1 MSATNTAGWRPSLGT
16 VASGAEPLRTA
27 SGDYALMLEEPLS
40 FELGGGGKCGV
51 DMDEPDVAPL
61 AGLPLRKAA
70 PDLPGLTEPETVRH
84 YTRLSRQNYAID
96 LGPFPLGSCTMKHN
110 PRLNEKVARL
120 PGFADV
126 HPLQP
131 QQSVQGA
138 LAVINELAHWL
149 IALTGMD
156 GVAMTPKAGA
166 HGELCG
172 LLCIK
177 AAIEARGENRTVI
190 LVPESAHGTN
200 PATAAFAGFKVESI
214 PATAAGRV
222 DLAALKA
229 KLGPQVA
236 GVMITNPNTCGL
248 FEPEMKAISDAVH
261 AAGGYVYC
269 DGANFNAIVGR
280 VRPGDLGIDAMHI
293 NLHKTFSTP
302 HGGGGPGSGPVV
314 LSEALSPFG
323 PLPFTARDADGVIHL
338 VEEENAD
345 AFEHARAFGRM
356 SAFHGQM
363 GMFTRAL
370 AYILSHGAD
379 GLRQVAE
386 DAVLNANYVLRS
398 LDDVLHAPFGDSGPC
413 MHEALFS
420 DRGFAE
426 GFSTLDVAKGLID
439 EGFHPMTVY
448 FPLVVHGAMLVE
460 PTETESKAGLDRF
473 IASLRSLAER
483 ARAGDESLHSAP
495 HFAPRRRLDETLAA
509 RKPVL
514 VWKGEP
520 GPAGQPSLSEIGGS

>member
-1 MSATNTAGWRPSLGT
+1 MNAPNASGWRPEMGS
-16 VASGAEPLRTA
+16 AEAFAPTTA
-27 SGDYALMLEEPLS
+27 SGDRALMLEERLI
-40 FELGGGGKCGV
+40 FELGRPGTCGV
-51 DMDEPDVAPL
+51 DIDDAALEPLPALARHLRQEAP
-61 AGLPLRKAA
+61 A
-70 PDLPGLTEPETVRH
+70 LPGLSEPETVRH

-126 HPLQP
+126 HPLAP
-131 QQSVQGA
+131 QQTVEGA
-138 LAVINELAHWL
+138 LEVIGQLSHWL
-149 IALTGMD
+149 IELTGMH
-156 GVAMTPKAGA
+156 GVAMSPKAGA

-172 LLCIK
+172 VLCIK
-177 AAIEARGENRTVI
+177 AALEARGEDRKVM

-200 PATAAFAGFKVESI
+200 PATAAFAGFSIENI
-214 PATAAGRV
+214 PATPDGRV
-222 DLAALKA
+222 DLAALEA
-229 KLGPQVA
+229 RLGPDVA

-248 FEPEMKAISDAVH
+248 FERDMKKIADAVH
-261 AAGGYVYC
+261 AVGGYVYC
-269 DGANFNAIVGR
+269 DGANFNAIVGK

-314 LSEALSPFG
+314 LSAALSPFG
-323 PLPFTARDADGVIHL
+323 PLPFITRTADGSVRL
-338 VEEENAD
+338 VEEENAAD
-345 AFEHARAFGRM
+345 EHPQAFGRM
-356 SAFHGQM
+356 AAFHGQM

-379 GLRQVAE
+379 GLKQVAE

-398 LDDVLHAPFGDSGPC
+398 LDKELDAPFGHAGPC

-420 DRGFAE
+420 DAGLAE
-426 GFSTLDVAKGLID
+426 GFSTLDIAKGLID

-473 IASLRSLAER
+473 IASLLSLAQR
-483 ARAGDESLHSAP
+483 AKAGDDSLKSAP
-495 HFAPRRRLDETLAA
+495 HFAPRRRLDETQAA

-514 VWKGEP
+514 AWKGD
-520 GPAGQPSLSEIGGS
+520 AG

>member
-1 MSATNTAGWRPSLGT
+1 MNELNPSGWRPAMGGT
-16 VASGAEPLRTA
+16 SPADAIQTFTGNR
-27 SGDYALMLEEPLS
+27 ALQLEEALL
-40 FELGGGGKCGV
+40 FELGSPDRSGV
-51 DMDEPDVAPL
+51 DFDDVGDIDLTALGPL
-61 AGLPLRKAA
+61 ARSHRA
-70 PDLPGLTEPETVRH
+70 DLPGLSEPETVRH

-96 LGPFPLGSCTMKHN
+96 LGLFPLGSCTMKHN
-110 PRLNEKVARL
+110 PRLDEKVARM

-131 QQSVQGA
+131 VHTVQGA
-138 LAVINELAHWL
+138 LGAINELAHWL
-149 IALTGMD
+149 IRLTGMH

-172 LLCIK
+172 LLCIR
-177 AAIEARGENRTVI
+177 AALEAKGDPREVI

-200 PATAAFAGFKVESI
+200 PATAAFAGYRVENI
-214 PATAAGRV
+214 PATPEGRV
-222 DLAALKA
+222 DLAALTA
-229 KLGPQVA
+229 RLGPDVA

-248 FEPEMKAISDAVH
+248 FERDLKTIADAVH

-280 VRPGDLGIDAMHI
+280 VRPGDLGVDAMHI

-323 PLPFTARDADGVIHL
+323 PLPFTARQPDGSIRL
-338 VEEENAD
+338 IEEEQANE
-345 AFEHARAFGRM
+345 EHPQAFGRM
-356 SAFHGQM
+356 CAFHGQM

-379 GLRQVAE
+379 GLRQVSS
-386 DAVLNANYVLRS
+386 DAVLNANYVLRR
-398 LDDVLHAPFGDSGPC
+398 LDDVLDAPFGGAGPC

-420 DRGFAE
+420 DDGFAE
-426 GFSTLDVAKGLID
+426 GFSTIDLAKGLID
-439 EGFHPMTVY
+439 EGYHPMTVY

-460 PTETESKAGLDRF
+460 PTETESKAGLDQF
-473 IASLRSLAER
+473 IGAMRSLAER
-483 ARAGDESLHSAP
+483 ARAGDQLLKSAP
-495 HFAPRRRLDETLAA
+495 HLAPRRRLDETLAA
-509 RKPVL
+509 RKPKL
-514 VWKGEP
+514 VYK
-520 GPAGQPSLSEIGGS
+520 PA

>member
-1 MSATNTAGWRPSLGT
+1 MSTINQSGWKPEMGSASETGPATYTGNK
-16 VASGAEPLRTA
+16 
-27 SGDYALMLEEPLS
+27 ALMLEEALI
-40 FELGGGGKCGV
+40 FEIGTTGTTGV
-51 DMDEPDVAPL
+51 DLADAPKVTPRLGNL
-61 AGLPLRKAA
+61 ARHRDIG
-70 PDLPGLTEPETVRH
+70 LPGLSEPETVRH

-96 LGPFPLGSCTMKHN
+96 LGFFPLGSCTMKHN
-110 PRLNEKVARL
+110 PRLNEKVARME
-120 PGFADV
+120 GFADV

-131 QQSVQGA
+131 VETVQGA
-138 LAVINELAHWL
+138 LAVINELAVWL
-149 IALTGMD
+149 IKLTGMH

-172 LLCIK
+172 ILAIK
-177 AAIEARGENRTVI
+177 AALEARGDPRSVI

-200 PATAAFAGFKVESI
+200 PATAAFAGYAVENI
-214 PATAAGRV
+214 PATSEGRV

-229 KLGPQVA
+229 RLGPDVA

-248 FEPEMKAISDAVH
+248 FERDMKAISDAVH

-323 PLPFTARDADGVIHL
+323 PIPFTERHADGRYTL
-338 VEEENAD
+338 VEEETAS
-345 AFEHARAFGRM
+345 ARDPHSFGRM
-356 SAFHGQM
+356 TAFHGQM

-370 AYILSHGAD
+370 SYIMSHGAD

-386 DAVLNANYVLRS
+386 DAVLNANYILRS
-398 LDDVLHAPFGDSGPC
+398 LEDVLDAPFAHSGPC

-420 DRGFAE
+420 DNGLAE
-426 GFSTLDVAKGLID
+426 GFSTLDIAKGLID
-439 EGFHPMTVY
+439 EGYHPMTVY
-448 FPLVVHGAMLVE
+448 FPLVVHGAMLIE
-460 PTETESKAGLDRF
+460 PTETESKATLDQF
-473 IASLRSLAER
+473 IGAMRSVVQR
-483 ARAGDESLHSAP
+483 AKAGDPLLKSAP
-495 HFAPRRRLDETLAA
+495 HHAPRRRLDETQAA
-509 RKPVL
+509 RRPVL
-514 VWKGEP
+514 VWREP
-520 GPAGQPSLSEIGGS
+520 EQAVAAE